1 MSIVSFLLNHAR
13 RLLMACILL
22 AASGAAG
29 QNLEALVSKANHHF
43 HKKHYAEAIPL
54 YLKVAGAGAGK
65 YTDYIAEDELNYAL
79 AYSYFYTD
87 TAKEKSILY
96 FEKLISLADTV
107 YEPHFLL
114 GQMYQFTHQYNKAL
128 EQFQVFKKLVD
139 ADSVTDKEL
148 LAKVKRTLNR
158 QLASCNYGLAL
169 MASPIR
175 AYSQNLG
182 DTLNTIHSEYAPAIT
197 TMEEKMVF
205 TRRSPQTTGGKIAPD
220 GDYFEDI
227 YICDIL
233 EGRLMHRFDFD
244 SSLQTGY
251 TNLLARMKFSPPVAL
266 GPSINSEG
274 HEGGVTFSNDA
285 KKLFI
290 YKELKVWETEEKDGA
305 WQAPHEMSGL
315 SGLLNKQSYEP
326 SISLSADENT
336 VYLSC
341 EQPGGY
347 GGLDLYR
354 SVKQNGQWGP
364 LENLGPLINTAEDE
378 DSPYIDP
385 DGRHLYFSSKGHS
398 SMGGYD
404 IFRAEFDGRNWS
416 VPGNLGY
423 PVNSAG
429 DDIFF
434 VMPLRYNRG
443 YYSSNKIGGLGK
455 MDLYRVTFADL
466 RPTFAEVRGLVLK
479 GDKFV
484 PTYSSLSI
492 LDPFTKEKLM
502 RYESDST
509 KGDYL
514 MLVGHGKNV
523 LVRVETPG
531 FAPVEKVFSIPPQV
545 AFFQFYQEIHHIHI
559 RDKNGNI
566 IGQMI
571 SMLSTEYTSRLID
584 SLREN
589 DGKLGEKF
597 LAYLSSLDPA
607 DSTYKNLMLDV
618 KFYHSEDSIMQLVR
632 KDSTIRT
639 SYPPN
644 TEIAFADRGKYV
656 SGQSETLPL
665 AYTRLKNYTVDKKNK
680 FILFRNGVTLD
691 TLEKIMTADGK
702 LPVKGKPPAIADVPV
717 IAILFDFESAE
728 LKEEFTDELDA
739 FVAFMAAHKNYQF
752 EISGHTDSKGDDQYN
767 LNLSRLRAAA
777 VKKYMVSKGISG
789 ARLRTAGKGEKEPI
803 APNEQVDGSDNP
815 DGRQANRRI
824 QFRVIK
830 Q

>member
-1 MSIVSFLLNHAR
+1 MLL
-13 RLLMACILL
+13 LCL
-22 AASGAAG
+22 AAASARG
-29 QNLEALVSKANHHF
+29 QNVEALVSKANHHF
-43 HKKHYAEAIPL
+43 HKKHYAQAIPL
-54 YLKVAGAGAGK
+54 YLRTEKAGADA
-65 YTDYIAEDELNYAL
+65 YEDYIAQDELNYAL
-79 AYSYFYTD
+79 AYSYFYSD
-87 TAKEKSILY
+87 TAKEKSIPY
-96 FEKLISLADTV
+96 FEKFISLVDTV

-114 GQMYQFTHQYNKAL
+114 GQMYQYTHQYNKAL
-128 EQFQVFKKLVD
+128 EQFNIFKKLVE
-139 ADSVTDKEL
+139 ADSVTDKRL
-148 LAKVKRTLNR
+148 IAQVKRTLER
-158 QLASCNYGLAL
+158 QIASCNFGLAL
-169 MASPIR
+169 MASPVK
-175 AYSQNLG
+175 AYAQNLG
-182 DTLNTIHSEYAPAIT
+182 DTLNTIYSEYAPAIT

-227 YICDIL
+227 YACDIL

-251 TNLLARMKFSPPVAL
+251 TNLLASMKFSPPVAL
-266 GPSINSEG
+266 GPEINSPM
-274 HEGGVTFSNDA
+274 HEGGVTFSTDA

-290 YKELKVWETEEKDGA
+290 YKDLKVWETEQKDGV
-305 WQAPHEMSGL
+305 WQAPHEMEGL
-315 SGLLNKQSYEP
+315 SSLLNKQSYEP
-326 SISLSADENT
+326 SISLSADEHT
-336 VYLSC
+336 VYISC

-364 LENLGPLINTAEDE
+364 LENLGPVINTSENE

-404 IFRAEFDGRNWS
+404 IFRTDFDGKNWS
-416 VPGNLGY
+416 VPTNLGY

-443 YYSSNKIGGLGK
+443 YFSSNRFGGRGK
-455 MDLYRVTFADL
+455 MDLYRVTFANL

-479 GDKFV
+479 GEKFV

-492 LDPFTKEKLM
+492 LDPFTKESLM
-502 RYESDST
+502 RYESDSLD
-509 KGDYL
+509 GDYL
-514 MLVGHGKNV
+514 MLVAHGRDV

-531 FAPVEKVFSIPPQV
+531 FAPMEKIFRIPPRV
-545 AFFQFYQEIHHIHI
+545 DFYQFYQEIHHIHI

-584 SLREN
+584 SLREH

-597 LAYLSSLDPA
+597 LAYLSSLNPN

-618 KFYHSEDSIMQLVR
+618 KFYHPEDTIVDMAR
-632 KDSTIRT
+632 RDTTIRT

-644 TEIAFADRGKYV
+644 TDISFAANGKYV
-656 SGQSETLPL
+656 PGQMESLPTE
-665 AYTRLKNYTVDKKNK
+665 YTKLKNYRIDKNNK
-680 FILFRNGVTLD
+680 FIMFSPAMTTD
-691 TLEKIMTADGK
+691 TLEKILNTG
-702 LPVKGKPPAIADVPV
+702 PAAAGTKATPGRVPIIV
-717 IAILFDFESAE
+717 VLFDFESAE
-728 LKEEFTDELDA
+728 LQKRFTDQLDTL
-739 FVAFMAAHKNYQF
+739 VAFMQQF
-752 EISGHTDSKGDDQYN
+752 RNFAFEVSGHTDSKGGDAYN
-767 LNLSRLRAAA
+767 LNLSLKRAQA
-777 VKKYMVSKGISG
+777 VKRYMTARGVAGRRLKVS
-789 ARLRTAGKGEKEPI
+789 GKGEKEPI
-803 APNEQVDGSDNP
+803 AANENPDGSDSP
-815 DGRQANRRI
+815 EGRQANRRI

-830 Q
+830 E